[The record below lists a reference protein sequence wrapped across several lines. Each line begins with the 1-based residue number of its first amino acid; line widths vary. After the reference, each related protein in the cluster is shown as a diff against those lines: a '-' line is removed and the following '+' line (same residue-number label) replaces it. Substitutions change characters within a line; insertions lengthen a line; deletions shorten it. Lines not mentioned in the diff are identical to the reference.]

1 MAFNN
6 RENKAFVIKYITYFK
21 ITGGIPGVNN
31 QPIQSTASKI
41 VFFLKWKKY
50 KHNKQELDL

>member
-41 VFFLKWKKY
+41 VFFLK
-50 KHNKQELDL
+50 